1 MKGGK
6 RIGAGRKVGFA
17 AKNAEEARRVLSEML
32 IDKIKPIAEAL
43 IARAEAGDVVA
54 AKELF
59 DRAWGKSV
67 QSTEISG
74 KNGNPAI
81 VFMPSQLMDKYHL
94 RAIQSS
100 VRVLQSEG
108 ETVAVE

>member
-6 RIGAGRKVGFA
+6 RIGAGRKKGFA
-17 AKNAEEARRVLSEML
+17 AKNAEEAHRVLSEML
-32 IDKIKPIAEAL
+32 ISKIKPIAEAL

-59 DRAWGKSV
+59 DRAWGKSM

-74 KNGNPAI
+74 KDGKPVV
-81 VFMPSQLMDKYHL
+81 VFMPQVLINKYSL
-94 RAIQSS
+94 GTRTES
-100 VRVLQSEG
+100 VLPRLN
-108 ETVAVE
+108 A